1 MRIIIVIFALI
12 VLASPSWGEGG
23 DTIVSVKSLTEW
35 FIDFI
40 QGVYEF
46 EVNLN
51 VIGNIVYII
60 AVFFLGAAF
69 LFVKFVV
76 PQLFLWIPLFSPLFY
91 YGDKL
96 QEKLDTS
103 ISKGSW
109 IKTFFL
115 KKDC

>member
-1 MRIIIVIFALI
+1 MRIITAIFALI

-76 PQLFLWIPLFSPLFY
+76 PQLFLWIPLSPLFY